1 MVRYMHQTTDGA
13 GGQTRVD
20 ELKGRK
26 ILEARPEIMRMVDSV
41 CRIMKKMATPQELL
55 LVTAEWMPV
64 ARKMNAEEADLYGIE
79 HSAALFGKVNTAFEL
94 ESRRNPNGETLN
106 QLSAARDSL
115 WEVIC
120 KMREQEP
127 QERERLA

>member
-1 MVRYMHQTTDGA
+1 
-13 GGQTRVD
+13 
-20 ELKGRK
+20 
-26 ILEARPEIMRMVDSV
+26 
-41 CRIMKKMATPQELL
+41 MATPQELL
-55 LVTAEWMPV
+55 LVTAEWIP
-64 ARKMNAEEADLYGIE
+64 AASKMNAEEADLYGIE